1 MAKNGAFITG
11 ADICVSITG
20 VAGPDEV
27 EEKPVGLVYI
37 GCCYKNEVT
46 VKEYHFNGE
55 RNKIREWA
63 AVNALILVRECI
75 LEK

>member
-1 MAKNGAFITG
+1 MKW
-11 ADICVSITG
+11 
-20 VAGPDEV
+20 
-27 EEKPVGLVYI
+27 K
-37 GCCYKNEVT
+37 KNEVT